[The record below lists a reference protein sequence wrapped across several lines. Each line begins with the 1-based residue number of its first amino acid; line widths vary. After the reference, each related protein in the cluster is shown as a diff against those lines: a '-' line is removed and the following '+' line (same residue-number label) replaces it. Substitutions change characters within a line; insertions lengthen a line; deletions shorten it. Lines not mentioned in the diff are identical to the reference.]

1 MNRSTPGSSGHR
13 STPGSTLEYSGSPPS
28 VPLSAALVAFTN
40 AKFAEGLSPLTI
52 ASYTVD
58 LGKWIERTG
67 DRDTSSITASDVS
80 AYLAWLRTAY
90 QPQRLNGKD
99 HPLSPKTIRNV
110 YVAISSF
117 FRWAERELSI
127 PFPLREVRLPR
138 MPKTAVPEFTREEV
152 LAMIKACTY
161 SRQATTLLRHAFIMR
176 RPAASRDVAIL
187 LMLLDTG
194 MRASEVCS
202 LTIGNVDLKTGKV
215 EIRQGPQGGAKGG
228 KGRTVYMGRTSR
240 RALWLYLSKR
250 EDGRE
255 PDAPLFVA
263 RGRRPLSRGT
273 LRLMVTRMG
282 QKAGVQKAYPHKFR
296 HTFAITY
303 LRSGGD
309 VFTLQQLLGHGSLDM
324 VRHYARIATSD
335 VALAHRKASPVDNWR
350 L

>member
-1 MNRSTPGSSGHR
+1 MNHSTPGSSGNRSTPGSTREH
-13 STPGSTLEYSGSPPS
+13 SGSAPS
-28 VPLSAALVAFTN
+28 VPLSTALVAFTN
-40 AKFAEGLSPLTI
+40 AKFAEGLSPRTI
-52 ASYTVD
+52 DSYTDD

-67 DRDTSSITASDVS
+67 DRDVSGVTGSDVS
-80 AYLAWLRTAY
+80 AYLAWLRTGY

-99 HPLSPKTIRNV
+99 HPLSPKTIRNA

-127 PFPLREVRLPR
+127 PYPLREVRMPR
-138 MPKTAVPEFTREEV
+138 TPKPAIPEFTREEV
-152 LAMIKACTY
+152 MGMVKACTY
-161 SRQATTLLRHAFIMR
+161 SREATTVLRHSFIMR
-176 RPAASRDVAIL
+176 RPTASRDIALL

-194 MRASEVCS
+194 MRASEICS
-202 LTIGNVDLKTGKV
+202 LAVGDVDLKTGKV
-215 EIRQGPQGGAKGG
+215 EIKQGPQGGAKGG
-228 KGRTVYMGRTSR
+228 KGRTVYMGRASR

-255 PDAPLFVA
+255 PDSPMFVA

-282 QKAGVQKAYPHKFR
+282 KKAGVQNAYPHKFR

-309 VFTLQQLLGHGSLDM
+309 VFTLQLLLGHGSLDM
-324 VRHYARIATSD
+324 VRDYSRIAKSD